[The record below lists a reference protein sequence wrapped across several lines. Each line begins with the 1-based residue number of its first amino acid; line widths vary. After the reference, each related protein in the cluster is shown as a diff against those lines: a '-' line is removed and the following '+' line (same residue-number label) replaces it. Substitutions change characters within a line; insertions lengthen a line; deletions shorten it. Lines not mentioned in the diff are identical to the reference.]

1 MAQYLDLNHPSI
13 SDEAHNFIGDIN
25 RMFEDFQE
33 NLSFTDD
40 QIEELKTWIVNADN
54 YQIKNRKTGQIVNY

>member
-13 SDEAHNFIGDIN
+13 SDEAHNFIFDVN

-33 NLSFTDD
+33 RLSLTNE
-40 QIEELKTWIVNADN
+40 QREELKLWIVNDDL
-54 YQIKNRKTGQIVNY
+54 YQTYY